1 MRSRERWRGRVVRR
15 RRRRRESRWEEAAS
29 APQQERSREGRDSR
43 ADASSPPG
51 DETHFHAALIARI
64 CTWSRHVFR
73 CVNVSFLKKIY
84 IKPSQEFYGFF
95 SVPVSFPRPAAA
107 ESLVA
112 MLKRELCEVGHLHR
126 GSAKGRD

>member
-1 MRSRERWRGRVVRR
+1 MDTNPEALRRRRRWVRSRGRWRGRVV

-29 APQQERSREGRDSR
+29 ALQQERSREGRDSG

-73 CVNVSFLKKIY
+73 CVNVSFL
-84 IKPSQEFYGFF
+84 
-95 SVPVSFPRPAAA
+95 
-107 ESLVA
+107 
-112 MLKRELCEVGHLHR
+112 
-126 GSAKGRD
+126 